1 MMKSMSHSRETTSY
15 SSVVW
20 HDSKALSGVRYA
32 TRRISLMQRIDL
44 TNRAREIVLKHEFF
58 NAGDASDQLE
68 ATLGE
73 LLVRKLYIEWG
84 VQEIEGLSVDGEA
97 ATVESI
103 VAKGPEDLT
112 DEIVATVR
120 AELELSEEERKN
132 S

>member
-1 MMKSMSHSRETTSY
+1 MMKSMSHSREATSY

-20 HDSKALSGVRYA
+20 HDSKALPGVRYA

-44 TNRAREIVLKHEFF
+44 TNRGREIVLKHEFF
-58 NAGDASDQLE
+58 KAGDASDQLE